1 METLGQKR
9 VVFNYGKPTQEQF
22 DLASSIKNKIAE
34 LIDVVEP
41 LKTTGERA
49 RIISIAQTELET
61 ACMYMVKAIYNTYG

>member
-9 VVFNYGKPTQEQF
+9 VVLNYGKPTQEQF

-49 RIISIAQTELET
+49 RIVSIAQTELET